1 MKMAII
7 SYIDAVTM
15 AMREEMER
23 DRKVFI
29 LR

>member
-15 AMREEMER
+15 AIREEMAR
-23 DRKVFI
+23 DSKVFI
-29 LR
+29 VR